1 MFDDSL
7 PVEQNALIHTEIK
20 YLETVSSHTSTDE
33 WKDAIYCET
42 KRDLSHQC
50 SFISVNNYIVSECLL
65 LLF

>member
-7 PVEQNALIHTEIK
+7 PVERNALIHTEIK

-42 KRDLSHQC
+42 VKKKKE
-50 SFISVNNYIVSECLL
+50 IWATSVHLL
-65 LLF
+65 VLILI